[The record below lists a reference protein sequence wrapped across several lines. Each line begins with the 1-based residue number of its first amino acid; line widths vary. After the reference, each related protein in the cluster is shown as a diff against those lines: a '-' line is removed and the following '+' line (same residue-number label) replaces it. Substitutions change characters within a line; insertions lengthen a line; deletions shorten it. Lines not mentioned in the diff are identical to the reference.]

1 MEKKFQ
7 RRVSGA
13 RKEGWFEVLS
23 RVERKSLLRSWHL
36 GRMAWGKCV
45 QMSVRKADAC
55 REACTPWWQQ
65 VQRCW
70 VREAGGEGEGPVI
83 REKGL
88 QPLCSDGK
96 SRRLSRWPVGPY
108 IPRGSLWLLCCMW
121 TRVWETFCCK
131 RPVNKYFRLCG
142 AWSSVYTAQLCPWS
156 TEVAMDSVSCFSV
169 TYKMRDGPSE
179 SFLGVV
185 Y

>member
-36 GRMAWGKCV
+36 DRMAWGKCV

-83 REKGL
+83 REKDFSLYSQMGSLEDWADDLLGL
-88 QPLCSDGK
+88 ISPGGHCDCCVACGPGCGK
-96 SRRLSRWPVGPY
+96 LFAVKDQLINTSGSVGP
-108 IPRGSLWLLCCMW
+108 
-121 TRVWETFCCK
+121 
-131 RPVNKYFRLCG
+131 
-142 AWSSVYTAQLCPWS
+142 
-156 TEVAMDSVSCFSV
+156 
-169 TYKMRDGPSE
+169 
-179 SFLGVV
+179 GVV
-185 Y
+185 STLLSCAPEAQRLPWTACHVSA